1 MLLVLLSAPAGEL
14 CGAETRRISARNLLL
29 SPHTPFSL
37 EAAPGCFKWSAADV
51 SLVQVV
57 RLEEAAGCPHGSS
70 RRVQLVTRALAPGG
84 CEGGR
89 GKGHCRTMVLAVPV
103 EGDGSEA
110 RGSASCFGDESLG
123 CEVNVGLISSLSIS
137 TTTREMVAQD
147 DEMQWLQA
155 HGYDVEGNE
164 FSESAMRR
172 LHFRWRWE
180 GPSELSFV
188 DLATT
193 RQILD
198 SDLEALA
205 SRPEAARLHYRVPV
219 HATTPNPAVQ
229 TSATLLNETAAAR
242 QQVSGLVSIRIRPA
256 HVMLWPGR
264 RVAVPPGSCL
274 RYHLCSHQEGVCH
287 TPESFD
293 RRAAQLLPRGS
304 PAPSTRWSMI
314 GNPAVGSVDGGG
326 VFHSL
331 LGTF

>member
-37 EAAPGCFKWSAADV
+37 EAAPGCFKWSAADA

-89 GKGHCRTMVLAVPV
+89 GKGHCRTMGLAVPV

-172 LHFRWRWE
+172 LHFRWRWV

-205 SRPEAARLHYRVPV
+205 SQ
-219 HATTPNPAVQ
+219 ATSKA
-229 TSATLLNETAAAR
+229 L
-242 QQVSGLVSIRIRPA
+242 I
-256 HVMLWPGR
+256 
-264 RVAVPPGSCL
+264 
-274 RYHLCSHQEGVCH
+274 
-287 TPESFD
+287 
-293 RRAAQLLPRGS
+293 
-304 PAPSTRWSMI
+304 
-314 GNPAVGSVDGGG
+314 
-326 VFHSL
+326 
-331 LGTF
+331 